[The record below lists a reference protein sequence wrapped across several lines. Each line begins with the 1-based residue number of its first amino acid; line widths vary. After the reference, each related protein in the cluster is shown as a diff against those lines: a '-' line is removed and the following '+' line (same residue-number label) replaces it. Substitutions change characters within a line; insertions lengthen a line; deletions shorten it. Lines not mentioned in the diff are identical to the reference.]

1 MKKLIL
7 AALTISLLP
16 SAAASAHS
24 TAPSFFQINGKI
36 TTHNELAE
44 MVTGSAI
51 KLPKD
56 VAPDNYVVNQPMDFA
71 IDPNA
76 LQMVYGQQAVDR
88 AKYNWDYGDGTKATG
103 TTNRKAYSKP
113 GTYLLTIQAD
123 FGSGSAAQLIESVHI
138 NIVPTSTYQ
147 MPAASITVNGQAAD
161 DPTRSNLEVDFK
173 DELTFEAPPGAK
185 EYQWDFGDGRSASGQ
200 RVSHKFKRSD
210 VLAVPL
216 LRVKDANGLSSD
228 AFITLKNSNPANVD
242 DNKRGAASLAALIAV
257 IAGALLLAVSVWMI
271 LTRRKKPAKK

>member
-44 MVTGSAI
+44 MVTGSTI

-56 VAPDNYVVNQPMDFA
+56 VAPDNYVVNQPIDFA

-103 TTNRKAYSKP
+103 TTNRRTYSKP

-123 FGSGSAAQLIESVHI
+123 FGSGSPAQLIESVHM
-138 NIVPTSTYQ
+138 NIVPTLTYQ
-147 MPAASITVNGQAAD
+147 MPAANIKVNGKAAD

-173 DELTFEAPPGAK
+173 NELTFEAPPGAK

-216 LRVKDANGLSSD
+216 LRVKDANGLTSD
-228 AFITLKNSNPANVD
+228 GFITLKNTSPTNVD
-242 DNKRGAASLAALIAV
+242 GKKRGLSSPVALIAV
-257 IAGALLLAVSVWMI
+257 IAGAMLLAISAWSIFVHRHK
-271 LTRRKKPAKK
+271 TAKK